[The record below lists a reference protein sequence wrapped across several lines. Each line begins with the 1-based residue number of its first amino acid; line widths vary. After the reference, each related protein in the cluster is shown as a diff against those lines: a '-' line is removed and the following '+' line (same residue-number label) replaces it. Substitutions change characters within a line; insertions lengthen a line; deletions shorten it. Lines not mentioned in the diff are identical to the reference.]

1 MVISNKLNTHCQVC
15 GGLTADLG
23 DIDHREGYIE
33 VKISWGPNS
42 FDGVINEEDAGILGY
57 AVYVVSDCGEKQG
70 SALATIRALGVSAGG
85 CCDKTTYEATVLTE
99 TYGIPAMAF
108 MVVPLTSIGA
118 LDLGWVTPL
127 VGDWVNAT
135 NNKKNKASAQDQAN
149 QMMASASTADP
160 QPVATSQASTV
171 ASTGPVVKLSMILNI
186 DYAQLSADTKTTLK
200 SGIQTMLAT
209 VAMVDDD
216 KVSVTLT
223 PGSTKVEA
231 EIQTTGANT
240 ARALVTSMKQITAEE
255 VSKALDKIPEV
266 KEAIEGELTITGLE
280 VTMDETSSTV
290 NQPEATGGGAG
301 GGGGSS
307 VAMESPTTTRAKQ
320 ASTSAGDL
328 PGPRLELLLL
338 LLPLLAV

>member
-1 MVISNKLNTHCQVC
+1 M
-15 GGLTADLG
+15 TADLG
-23 DIDHREGYIE
+23 DIDHRAGYIE

-42 FDGVINEEDAGILGY
+42 FDGGIMEEDVGILGY

-70 SALATIRALGVSAGG
+70 EALATIRALGVPAGG

-99 TYGIPAMAF
+99 TYGLPTMAF

-118 LDLGWVTPL
+118 LDVGWVTPL

-135 NNKKNKASAQDQAN
+135 NNKKTTASAQAQASA
-149 QMMASASTADP
+149 MMASATTAKP
-160 QPVATSQASTV
+160 APVATTTV
-171 ASTGPVVKLSMILNI
+171 GSIVGPVVKLSMTLNI

-200 SGIQTMLAT
+200 SGIQSMLAT

-223 PGSTKVEA
+223 PGSVLVEA

-255 VSKALDKIPEV
+255 VSKALDRIPEV
-266 KEAIEGELTITGLE
+266 KEAIEGELTITGLDAY
-280 VTMDETSSTV
+280 VV
-290 NQPEATGGGAG
+290 EATSAG
-301 GGGGSS
+301 EAPAAGGSS
-307 VAMESPTTTRAKQ
+307 VAASSVGSPTTTRAKQ

-338 LLPLLAV
+338 PLLAFWG